1 MTYNYNNDED
11 EDEPEGEVTYFYQT
25 DVDRLDIDTP
35 SANAIKILDEG
46 IALITK
52 ELQQISKTHKTKP
65 DLYKQLAYFI
75 TERQRIIKEANTK
88 TKENIK
94 LLMLSKL

>member
-1 MTYNYNNDED
+1 MTYND
-11 EDEPEGEVTYFYQT
+11 EDEPEGEVSYFYET
-25 DVDRLDIDTP
+25 DVNILDIDTP
-35 SANAIKILDEG
+35 SSNSIKILDEG

-75 TERQRIIKEANTK
+75 TERHRIIKEANTK

>member
-1 MTYNYNNDED
+1 MTYNYNSDDD
-11 EDEPEGEVTYFYQT
+11 EDEPEGDVTYFYQS
-25 DVDRLDIDTP
+25 DVNTLDIDTP
-35 SANAIKILDEG
+35 SANSIKILDEG

-75 TERQRIIKEANTK
+75 TERQNIIKQANTK
-88 TKENIK
+88 IKENIK